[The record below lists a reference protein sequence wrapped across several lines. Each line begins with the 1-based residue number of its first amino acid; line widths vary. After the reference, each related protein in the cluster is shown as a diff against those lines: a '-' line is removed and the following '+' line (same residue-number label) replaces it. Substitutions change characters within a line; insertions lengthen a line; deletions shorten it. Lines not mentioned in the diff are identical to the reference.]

1 MAGRKNAKERGFY
14 MSIEL
19 WLYLIDVFDSLSCFA
34 IVSSIVFVIA
44 AFFFAV
50 NGNSPFSTP
59 QEKEWADR
67 WPFRLFASA
76 IIFLFIACLIPS
88 KATME
93 KIFAIRIAK
102 SEVVTEA
109 AGKVIKLIGK
119 YLPGEAND

>member
-1 MAGRKNAKERGFY
+1 

-19 WLYLIDVFDSLSCFA
+19 AIYLMGVVSALDVFCFFSAIVLVSSALLIFINANGPFSDEKERAKINKICTAFMSIAVILVFLSCF
-34 IVSSIVFVIA
+34 
-44 AFFFAV
+44 
-50 NGNSPFSTP
+50 
-59 QEKEWADR
+59 
-67 WPFRLFASA
+67 
-76 IIFLFIACLIPS
+76 IPS